1 MKTPETPQDVRIL
14 VVSDVT
20 TDAEMVGKMLS
31 GEFKQ
36 IATVKATE
44 KAALAFE
51 RYNPDVLI
59 LAFDTLDKAEQY
71 NEGLYR
77 LSQMPQPMTH
87 RSVIL
92 CGSEELSRAYDLC
105 RREIFDDYVLF
116 WPMVHDALRLAMS
129 VVHAWRDLQQLKN
142 AATATELVR
151 MARRVSEL
159 EGLLKSQFEIGRL
172 KAEAACLSIDH
183 DVQPLKQWIDDA
195 QVKLAPHLAATAALC
210 ELVEHF
216 QPVVLVVDDNAFER
230 KLVERMMEEE
240 FYELLFADSG
250 AQALSVLRKRQPD
263 LILMDLD
270 MPDINGLDTLRM
282 IKASPQFASIPVM
295 MVTGQS
301 GKDMVVDCR
310 KAGAVD
316 FVVKP
321 LDRDLFLK
329 KVARLLKM

>member
-1 MKTPETPQDVRIL
+1 MKMPESLQDVSIL

-44 KAALAFE
+44 KVALTFE

-77 LSQMPQPMTH
+77 LSQMPKPMTY

-92 CGSEELSRAYDLC
+92 CGSADLSRAYDLC
-105 RREIFDDYVLF
+105 RREVFDDYVLF
-116 WPMVHDALRLAMS
+116 WPMVHDAPRLAMS
-129 VVHAWRDLQQLKN
+129 VIHAWRDLQHTKS
-142 AATATELVR
+142 AAAAAELAR

-159 EGLLKSQFEIGRL
+159 EGLLNVQFELGRS
-172 KAEAACLSIDH
+172 KADAASTSIDH
-183 DVQPLKQWIDDA
+183 DIQPLKQWMEDT
-195 QVKLAPHLAATAALC
+195 QVKLAPQLAVTNALC
-210 ELVEHF
+210 ALAGQY

-230 KLVERMMEEE
+230 NLVKTMLEKEL
-240 FYELLFADSG
+240 YELLFADSG
-250 AQALSVLRKRQPD
+250 AHALSVLRKRRPD

-282 IKASPQFASIPVM
+282 IKASPQFASIPIM

-301 GKDMVVDCR
+301 GKEMVVDCR

-321 LDRDLFLK
+321 LEREIFLK
-329 KVARLLKM
+329 KVARFLKM